1 MSQTGTQPGRW
12 LAGPDPLLH
21 AQRRAWIQQR
31 NQAQWRGEQWLL
43 TLAEWTAIW
52 GADWPRRGRDR
63 EGLCM
68 TRRDQTQAW
77 CPANTHLVT
86 RLQHAAN
93 QAGWREDGTV
103 SAARKRLKAKKMHP
117 EQGAEV
123 K

>member
-43 TLAEWTAIW
+43 TLSEWTGIW

-68 TRRDQTQAW
+68 TRRDPSQPWAQGNA
-77 CPANTHLVT
+77 HLVS
-86 RLQHAAN
+86 RLQHALD
-93 QAGWREDGTV
+93 QVVQRQSGVR
-103 SAARKRLKAKKMHP
+103 SAARSRALAKKKLP
-117 EQGAEV
+117 EQAAE
-123 K
+123 